1 MIERGETDRQR
12 QTETERD
19 RQRQRQ
25 TDRDRERQTDRQPDR
40 LTLTLNTNCPDPCF
54 IDPQYIL
61 LHKKCNKQPFPLGIL
76 LHKKCNKQPFP
87 LGILLHKKCNKQPFP
102 LGINFTTSSG
112 PNTAPS
118 TRYEQLRPTHRPRH
132 LQHVSALK

>member
-1 MIERGETDRQR
+1 MESDRERRDR

-61 LHKKCNKQPFPLGIL
+61 LHKKCNKQPFPLGI
-76 LHKKCNKQPFP
+76 
-87 LGILLHKKCNKQPFP
+87 
-102 LGINFTTSSG
+102 NFTTSSG

-118 TRYEQLRPTHRPRH
+118 TRYEQLCPTHRPRH